1 MDQFRTA
8 SENQAVMTTHVP
20 AVTDEGARNRP
31 TGVPAAQAQGP
42 VTHMPILRFDP
53 VHQGWTDSKCR

>member
-8 SENQAVMTTHVP
+8 SETQAVMTTHVP
-20 AVTDEGARNRP
+20 AVTDEGALNRP

-42 VTHMPILRFDP
+42 VTHMPILGFEP
-53 VHQGWTDSKCR
+53 VHQG